1 MHYVSLMIAIAIF
14 AVIIVAYVQIITK
27 AGYSPWWILLPLAMP
42 VMYIV
47 TFAVLAN
54 DTFGSAFGT
63 SSVTTLTN
71 DFQFLGTIDLLVGI
85 ANLVMFLVFA
95 FSEWPVMREAR
106 TRRPPPGGMSFMPP
120 TFGGP
125 GGPGGPAT
133 VVATAPTFQAPA
145 PMAPRVGGAAPP
157 AHAPPPHAP
166 PAPAPPPAAPTEQS
180 GETPTGWYRTGVLGA
195 GEQSY
200 WDGQTWTA
208 RRIWNRGAW
217 KALPLDDE
225 PMEERAAQS
234 SKG

>member
-1 MHYVSLMIAIAIF
+1 MHYVSLVIAIAIF

-63 SSVTTLTN
+63 SSVTTLTD

-85 ANLVMFLVFA
+85 ANFVMFLVFA

-125 GGPGGPAT
+125 GRSRRSGNSRRDRADVPGPAGSNG
-133 VVATAPTFQAPA
+133 P
-145 PMAPRVGGAAPP
+145 PRGGSRAAGSAPP
-157 AHAPPPHAP
+157 AHAPPP
-166 PAPAPPPAAPTEQS
+166 AAPSEQGGGRNANRLVS
-180 GETPTGWYRTGVLGA
+180 
-195 GEQSY
+195 
-200 WDGQTWTA
+200 D
-208 RRIWNRGAW
+208 RRPRC
-217 KALPLDDE
+217 
-225 PMEERAAQS
+225 R
-234 SKG
+234 